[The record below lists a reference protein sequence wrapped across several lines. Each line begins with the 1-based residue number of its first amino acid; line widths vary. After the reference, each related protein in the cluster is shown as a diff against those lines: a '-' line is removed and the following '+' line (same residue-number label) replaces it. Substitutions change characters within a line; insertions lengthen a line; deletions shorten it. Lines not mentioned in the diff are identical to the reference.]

1 MRILD
6 RYILKSVLAIFFSC
20 IFLFLFLYVIIDILS
35 NLEDILKQ
43 HASLP
48 ILVYYYL
55 SYLPI
60 MFVQVAP
67 FACLLSTLYAFGKL
81 NHNNEIIA
89 MRSSGLSIVQITKTV
104 ILLGLIISLFVF
116 WMNDSIVPKS
126 MLVTQRLK
134 DQMESSEKK
143 TKEKKQEV
151 INNLSMYGLRNR
163 LFFISK
169 FSPATNTMERIT
181 ILEHDE
187 HQDIVKKIVADKGV
201 YKEGGWTFYKCIT
214 YIFDANGQ
222 MREEPQY
229 SEEEKMNIT
238 ETPSDFINQRQRIDF
253 MTNAQLQGYIGKL
266 SRSGASTVIRNLKV
280 DLYQRFTSP
289 FTSLVIIFL
298 GIPFALMMRKR
309 TTGLSSIG
317 LSIMVGFLYYISD
330 AVCIALG
337 KGGLLL
343 PFLSTSLSHI
353 VALLFSLYLITHMP

>member
-6 RYILKSVLAIFFSC
+6 RYVLKSVLAIFFSC

-43 HASLP
+43 HTSLTV
-48 ILVYYYL
+48 LLYYYL

-89 MRSSGLSIVQITKTV
+89 MRSSGLSILQITKTV
-104 ILLGLIISLFVF
+104 ILLGLIISLFIF

-126 MLVTQRLK
+126 MLVTQKLK

-143 TKEKKQEV
+143 IKEKKQEV
-151 INNLSMYGLRNR
+151 ITNLSMYGSRNR
-163 LFFISK
+163 LFFINK
-169 FSPATNTMERIT
+169 FSLSTNTMEGIT

-187 HQDIVKKIVADKGV
+187 HQDIVKKIVANKGV
-201 YKEGGWTFYKCIT
+201 YKENNWIFYQCIT
-214 YIFDANGQ
+214 YNFDANGQ
-222 MREEPQY
+222 MRGEPQY
-229 SEEEKMNIT
+229 LEEEKMNIS

-253 MTNAQLQGYIGKL
+253 MTNAQLQGYIDKL
-266 SRSGASTVIRNLKV
+266 SRSGATTVIRNLKI
-280 DLYQRFTSP
+280 DLYQRFSSP
-289 FTSLVIIFL
+289 FTSFVIILL
-298 GIPFALMMRKR
+298 GVPFALMMRRR
-309 TTGLSSIG
+309 TTGLSSMG

-330 AVCIALG
+330 AVCVALG

-353 VALLFSLYLITHMP
+353 VALLFSLYLITHIP